1 MTQAFDPGCGT
12 AGRVDVRVI
21 CGIPGRSVIAK
32 GLQQTAAFSL
42 LAGSVIQPLSNGIVG
57 DCA

>member
-1 MTQAFDPGCGT
+1 MTQAFDPSRRS

-21 CGIPGRSVIAK
+21 CGIPGRSVIAQ
-32 GLQQTAAFSL
+32 GFQQTAAFFL